1 MNKRQISR
9 KILVSCLLCCI
20 AGLDT
25 KAQKL
30 APGLDKEILK
40 TKQGSIVQLPGFL
53 TEKMNHINY
62 RKIILPGP
70 QFMVSDDPEYIRLPE
85 AVALKEPVAPGA
97 VRLYVYNVNG
107 VKEPVKVERKI
118 VALLKNTGKATMNVR
133 MIKYS
138 SQKPSQNYFMIGK
151 QGLFDYFNS
160 MGEDVIRTVAPGK
173 SLLID
178 EKLDQQLVKY
188 DELVHGFY
196 EFVIDQPGEVSVVQA
211 APDASLAHM
220 ANNIK
225 NVVPIGHAN
234 AGRGTFGVSNYRIAS
249 EGVVDTKDGA
259 VQLMLA
265 DGVRDPWVVGKEGY
279 SGDEAKLAG
288 NYGVMYDIEL
298 KWKSTDGKGLAL
310 VTWNS
315 RSGNSQWCGGMAT
328 SMVVSEGL
336 FPAGVIQLPKD
347 QLITRKSPEAILIQV
362 FKPVNVGGEQVIKLK
377 YSPPGASCLPTPLI
391 FVPIDL
397 N

>member
-1 MNKRQISR
+1 MKKHKIRR
-9 KILVSCLLCCI
+9 KALFSCLFLCV
-20 AGLDT
+20 AALQVN
-25 KAQKL
+25 AQVLK
-30 APGLDKEILK
+30 PGLDKEILK
-40 TKQGSIVQLPGFL
+40 TQQGSIVLLPGFL

-62 RKIILPGP
+62 RKIVLPGP
-70 QFMVSDDPEYIRLPE
+70 QFMISDDPEYIRIPE
-85 AVALKEPVAPGA
+85 AIALKEPVVPGA

-107 VKEPVKVERKI
+107 VKEPVKIDRKI
-118 VALLKNTGKATMNVR
+118 VALLKNTGKVPMHVR

-138 SQKPSQNYFMIGK
+138 SQKPSLNYFKIGK
-151 QGLFDYFNS
+151 QGLSDYFTSN
-160 MGEDVIRTVAPGK
+160 GEDVIRAVAPGK

-178 EKLDQQLVKY
+178 EQLNKHIVKY

-211 APDASLAHM
+211 APGASLSYM

-234 AGRGTFGVSNYRIAS
+234 AGRGTFGVSNYLVAS
-249 EGVVDTKDGA
+249 EGIIDTKDGA

-265 DGVRDPWVVGKEGY
+265 DGVKDPWVIGKEGY

-298 KWKSTDGKGLAL
+298 KWKSTDGRGLAL

-315 RSGNSQWCGGMAT
+315 RSADNQWCGGMAT
-328 SMVVSEGL
+328 SMVVSKGL
-336 FPAGVIQLPKD
+336 FPEGVIQLPKD
-347 QLITRKSPEAILIQV
+347 QLVTKKAPEAILVQV
-362 FKPVNVGGEQVIKLK
+362 FKPAKDGKEQIIKLK